1 MTADPTIPNVRLS
14 DSAQQILGAALAD
27 GRADSVRLR
36 IDERFA
42 HELLFEPRVEGDVV
56 VDTDYGI
63 TLLLDPAS
71 AGRADGLFID
81 FVYDLQG
88 AGFQFDNPNQPA
100 RPQPIELTRDC
111 MATLI
116 PSGER
121 LQLGRGERVLVTQ
134 ALGGSITVQIT
145 KGRLA
150 RMAAEDADA
159 LGLEARQS
167 QSQSQSQSQP
177 ALSGAFDIQQVLDML
192 RSVYDPEIP
201 VNVVDLGL
209 IYQCEARP
217 LAEGGQRVEIKMS
230 MTAPGCGMGDVL
242 KEEARA
248 RVQSIPGVSQ
258 VEVEIVWEPPWDQS
272 RMSDAAL
279 LQLGL
284 L

>member
-1 MTADPTIPNVRLS
+1 MAADSFIPHVDLS
-14 DSAQQILGAALAD
+14 D
-27 GRADSVRLR
+27 
-36 IDERFA
+36 
-42 HELLFEPRVEGDVV
+42 
-56 VDTDYGI
+56 
-63 TLLLDPAS
+63 
-71 AGRADGLFID
+71 
-81 FVYDLQG
+81 
-88 AGFQFDNPNQPA
+88 NPSPPG

-111 MATLI
+111 VATLI

-134 ALGGSITVQIT
+134 ALGGSFTVQIT
-145 KGRLA
+145 QGRLA
-150 RMAAEDADA
+150 RIAAEDADA
-159 LGLEARQS
+159 LGLDAPQGVLP
-167 QSQSQSQSQP
+167 Q
-177 ALSGAFDIQQVLDML
+177 AGGAFDIQQVLDML
-192 RSVYDPEIP
+192 RTVYDPEIP

-209 IYQCEARP
+209 IYQCTARP
-217 LAEGGQRVEIKMS
+217 LADGGQRVEIKMS

-272 RMSDAAL
+272 RMSDAAR

>member
-1 MTADPTIPNVRLS
+1 MA
-14 DSAQQILGAALAD
+14 
-27 GRADSVRLR
+27 ADSYIPHINL
-36 IDERFA
+36 
-42 HELLFEPRVEGDVV
+42 
-56 VDTDYGI
+56 
-63 TLLLDPAS
+63 S
-71 AGRADGLFID
+71 
-81 FVYDLQG
+81 
-88 AGFQFDNPNQPA
+88 DNPNPPG

-111 MATLI
+111 AATLI

-134 ALGGSITVQIT
+134 ALGGSFTVQISG
-145 KGRLA
+145 GRLA
-150 RMAAEDADA
+150 RIAASDADA
-159 LGLEARQS
+159 LGQDVPQGVLPQAN
-167 QSQSQSQSQP
+167 
-177 ALSGAFDIQQVLDML
+177 GAFDIQQVLDIL
-192 RSVYDPEIP
+192 RTVYDPEIP

-209 IYQCEARP
+209 IYQCAARP
-217 LAEGGQRVEIKMS
+217 LADGGQRVEIKMS

-272 RMSDAAL
+272 RMSDAAR